1 MSQPERFV
9 YLLII
14 VGYLVAGSLFALRT
28 PPWQAPDE
36 PAHYNYIAQAADGML
51 LPVIQEGDWDNDYLE
66 ALKSARFAPDMLGKL
81 DTVRYEN
88 HQPPLYYWLSTPV
101 FLLTGGSLI
110 ALRFFALFIGLF
122 TVLLSYRVAL
132 AIFPNEQKIAL
143 AAMAFVAFLPQHLA
157 ILASVNNDS
166 LALALVALMLLQTIR
181 YLKHETV
188 PVWQLG
194 LLIGIAIVTKTT
206 VYFMGAV
213 ILLAILLRWYSTEK
227 DRNFT
232 SLFQTLIP
240 FAIPILIFAGLWFGR
255 NVATYGFPDILGLG
269 AHDRVVIGQ
278 TRTVDYIADIGQ
290 DTYLQQAWQTSYN
303 SFRGQFG
310 WMAVPMDAVMYLLLD
325 ILILIALSGCLLYI
339 TRSRLRFQRLENPVK
354 HHITMIITLMI
365 TLTVLMYVYYNTTF
379 VQFQGRYLFAIMIP
393 LGITLAMG
401 ITAWRRF
408 LLDKYQWTAWLPVFA
423 FLWVFLLDIYL
434 IWRVI
439 PGALSP
445 V

>member
-213 ILLAILLRWYSTEK
+213 ILLAILLR
-227 DRNFT
+227 
-232 SLFQTLIP
+232 
-240 FAIPILIFAGLWFGR
+240 
-255 NVATYGFPDILGLG
+255 
-269 AHDRVVIGQ
+269 
-278 TRTVDYIADIGQ
+278 
-290 DTYLQQAWQTSYN
+290 
-303 SFRGQFG
+303 
-310 WMAVPMDAVMYLLLD
+310 
-325 ILILIALSGCLLYI
+325 
-339 TRSRLRFQRLENPVK
+339 
-354 HHITMIITLMI
+354 
-365 TLTVLMYVYYNTTF
+365 
-379 VQFQGRYLFAIMIP
+379 
-393 LGITLAMG
+393 
-401 ITAWRRF
+401 
-408 LLDKYQWTAWLPVFA
+408 
-423 FLWVFLLDIYL
+423 
-434 IWRVI
+434 
-439 PGALSP
+439 
-445 V
+445 